1 MSERHLIDSP
11 RGWLTVVAT
20 FFSSAVALGAVYSF
34 GAFFQSMADDFGTG
48 RGSTAI
54 IFGLTTFSFFWLSL
68 ITSRLSDRYGPRP
81 VLAAGAV
88 SLFVGLWATSYVNSI
103 GVGYITFGVGAGIA
117 AACAYIPMVAHVGGW
132 FEKSR
137 ATAVGISV
145 AGIGVGTLVMN
156 PLSASLIDQYG
167 WRSTYRIFG
176 VVGPLIL
183 LAGTLMMA
191 RAPGEAGAAPSRIRE
206 AFTSSTFRL
215 LWLAALCYAT
225 ALFIPFVFAVP
236 YAKERGISP
245 VAAATLVGLLGG
257 SSVLSR
263 IGFSWLTNKF
273 GIFRIFRFGFVLSP
287 IAFVTWLF
295 AGSSFTALA
304 IFMLIMG
311 IGYGSFVAV
320 SPLVLADLF
329 GVVGLGSL
337 MGFFYTA
344 CGLGGL
350 IGPPMAGRMI
360 DVYGGYTMSIYVA
373 LGLGIIS
380 FLLLT
385 LIPATPSGNISL
397 SVNGSGETPRTDESV
412 ALAMLAFEETLME
425 LEDWL
430 DS

>member
-1 MSERHLIDSP
+1 MNERQLTDSP
-11 RGWLTVVAT
+11 RGWLTVIAT
-20 FFSSAVALGAVYSF
+20 FLSSAVALGTVYSF

-48 RGSTAI
+48 KGSTAV

-68 ITSRLSDRYGPRP
+68 ITTRLSDRYGPRP

-88 SLFVGLWATSYVNSI
+88 ALFVGLWATSYVDSI
-103 GVGYITFGVGAGIA
+103 GIGYITFVVGAGIA
-117 AACAYIPMVAHVGGW
+117 GACAYVPMVAHVGGW

-137 ATAVGISV
+137 ATAVGIST
-145 AGIGVGTLVMN
+145 AGIGVGTLVMS
-156 PLSASLIDQYG
+156 PLAARLIDVYG

-176 VVGPLIL
+176 VGGSLIL
-183 LAGTLMMA
+183 LLGVFMMA
-191 RAPGEAGAAPSRIRE
+191 RAPGEAGAAPSRLRE
-206 AFTSSTFRL
+206 AYKSPTFRK
-215 LWLAALCYAT
+215 LWIAALCYAT

-236 YAKERGISP
+236 YAKEQGISP

-263 IGFSWLTNKF
+263 IGFSWLTNHF
-273 GIFRIFRFGFVLSP
+273 GTFRIFRFGFALCP

-295 AGSSFTALA
+295 AGSSFVTLV

-337 MGFFYTA
+337 MGLFYTA
-344 CGLGGL
+344 CGLGAL
-350 IGPPMAGRMI
+350 LGPPMAGRMI
-360 DVYGGYTMSIYVA
+360 DVSGSYTTPLLVG
-373 LGLGIIS
+373 LGLGLIA
-380 FLLLT
+380 FLSLT
-385 LIPATPSGNISL
+385 LFSTTPSGNIAVAGAGSTE
-397 SVNGSGETPRTDESV
+397 VPTVGSGV
-412 ALAMLAFEETLME
+412 ATVMGAFDETLLE

-430 DS
+430 DP

>member
-1 MSERHLIDSP
+1 MSDRQLIDSP
-11 RGWLTVVAT
+11 RAWLTVVAT
-20 FFSSAVALGAVYSF
+20 FFSSAVALGTVYCF
-34 GAFFQSMADDFGTG
+34 GAFFQSMADDFGSG
-48 RGSTAI
+48 KGSTAV

-68 ITSRLSDRYGPRP
+68 ITSRLADRYGPRP

-88 SLFVGLWATSYVNSI
+88 ALFVGLWATSNVNSI
-103 GVGYITFGVGAGIA
+103 GIGYITFGAGAGIG

-156 PLSASLIDQYG
+156 PLAARLIDLYG
-167 WRSTYRIFG
+167 WRSTYRIFA
-176 VVGPLIL
+176 VVGFLVL

-206 AFTSSTFRL
+206 AFASSTFRK
-215 LWLAALCYAT
+215 LWLAALCYAI

-263 IGFSWLTNKF
+263 IGFSWLTNHF
-273 GIFRIFRFGFVLSP
+273 GTFRIFRFGFVLCP
-287 IAFVTWLF
+287 IAFAIWLL
-295 AGSSFTALA
+295 AGSSFVALA
-304 IFMLIMG
+304 IFMVIMG

-337 MGFFYTA
+337 MGIMYTA
-344 CGLGGL
+344 CGLGAL
-350 IGPPMAGRMI
+350 IGPPIAGRMI
-360 DVYGGYTMSIYVA
+360 DVQGSYTMPLLVG
-373 LGLGIIS
+373 LGLGLIS
-380 FLLLT
+380 LLLLT
-385 LIPATPSGNISL
+385 LLRTTPSGNIAVPGAQSD
-397 SVNGSGETPRTDESV
+397 VIPGPGNEI
-412 ALAMLAFEETLME
+412 ALAITAFDETLME

-430 DS
+430 EP